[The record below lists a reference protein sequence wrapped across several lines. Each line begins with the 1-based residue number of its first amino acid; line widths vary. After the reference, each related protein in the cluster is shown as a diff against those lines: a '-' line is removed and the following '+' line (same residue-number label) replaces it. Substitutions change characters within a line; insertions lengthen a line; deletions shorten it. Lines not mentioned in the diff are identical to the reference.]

1 MNVFFLIC
9 SQNAYLTMART
20 FNRGKNPVKQN
31 KTVEHFKKKC
41 FSHHFLEDARLPPP
55 YIHNTQVEK

>member
-1 MNVFFLIC
+1 
-9 SQNAYLTMART
+9 MART
-20 FNRGKNPVKQN
+20 FNRGKNTVKQN

-41 FSHHFLEDARLPPP
+41 FSHHFLEDALLPPP